1 MKQTTFYN
9 GVSWHRVEFWQIKNI
24 LEKMTAAASTT
35 HDWVMVDLKLSTQLQ
50 KSPNLQTSHQ
60 FFHQCF

>member
-35 HDWVMVDLKLSTQLQ
+35 RDWVMVDLKLSTQLQ
-50 KSPNLQTSHQ
+50 KSPNL
-60 FFHQCF
+60 